1 MTGLRTSGAN
11 LREIG
16 LAMACRKGGSGPA
29 GSAVTLMTPDRIALV
44 SRG

>member
-1 MTGLRTSGAN
+1 MTGLHTSGAN

-29 GSAVTLMTPDRIALV
+29 GSTATSLAPDRIELV
-44 SRG
+44 SRA